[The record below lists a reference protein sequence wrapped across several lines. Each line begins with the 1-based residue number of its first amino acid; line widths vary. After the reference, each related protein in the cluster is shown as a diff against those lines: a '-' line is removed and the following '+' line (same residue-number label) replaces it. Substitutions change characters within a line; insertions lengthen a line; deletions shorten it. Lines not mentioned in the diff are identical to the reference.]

1 MERNKIIERLGI
13 ELNPMQTETS
23 EAVLRSNKDVV
34 VLSPT
39 GSGKTFAYLLPL
51 VQLLNADSNDVQAIV
66 LVPGRELAK
75 QSFNVVQNM
84 KSGLRSMALYGGRP
98 TMEEHRALR
107 DTFPQ
112 ILFTT
117 PGRLNDHLDK
127 EIYCPML

>member
-23 EAVLRSNKDVV
+23 AAVLRSNKDVV

-75 QSFNVVQNM
+75 
-84 KSGLRSMALYGGRP
+84 
-98 TMEEHRALR
+98 
-107 DTFPQ
+107 
-112 ILFTT
+112 
-117 PGRLNDHLDK
+117 
-127 EIYCPML
+127 